1 MARAIKIDEYLSDPS
16 TLLDALSKIVKKL
29 SQNRP
34 SEIPAEKV
42 VQYQEVSKTIERLRE
57 AGAEIPDEL
66 RRLKLDLAKYAE
78 AHREASESC
87 NQALLVLQ
95 DIEGHLNLTLAD
107 VRAAISKLSADDSP
121 KGKTKRYVKRTSPTI
136 LARELRK
143 AIRQLGGSAKKAE
156 ILQVMRENLE
166 GKFKPQDLERDAQGN
181 LNWEKWVVAEKN
193 KMIKDGI
200 IRTGSGFGVWELRRK

>member
-1 MARAIKIDEYLSDPS
+1 MAKAIKLDEYLSDPS
-16 TLLDALSKIVKKL
+16 PLLEALGKIVKKV

-34 SEIPAEKV
+34 SEIPIEKV
-42 VQYQEVSKTIERLRE
+42 VQYHEVSKTIERLRE
-57 AGAEIPDEL
+57 AGTEVPDEL

-78 AHREASESC
+78 AHKEANENCS
-87 NQALLVLQ
+87 QALLVLQ

-107 VRAAISKLSADDSP
+107 VRAAISKLSADGSP

-143 AIRQLGGSAKKAE
+143 AMRQLGGSAKKAE

-166 GKFKPQDLERDAQGN
+166 GRFKPQDLERDAQGN

-193 KMIKDGI
+193 KMVKDGV